1 MRQRKEEI
9 GQSSLEYVEF
19 ETTARYPRG
28 AEEWIYKRSSLMF
41 LGWKKI
47 SKRHLMN
54 LQIGW
59 LFKTVISISNT
70 TGYHQFS

>member
-9 GQSSLEYVEF
+9 GQSSLEYVEC

-54 LQIGW
+54 LQKVGC
-59 LFKTVISISNT
+59 LKQLSPYLTP
-70 TGYHQFS
+70 